1 MNEQRYDKVSHYAEG
16 RIYEPKD
23 VIMDWGLNFNLGN
36 VVKYIARAGRKDGA
50 TIKEDLEKA
59 RQYLEYELDYIN
71 RNGYGFGNNNV
82 GNVGGDT
89 YAN

>member
-36 VVKYIARAGRKDGA
+36 VVKYVSRAGRKEGA
-50 TIKEDLEKA
+50 SLKEDLEKA
-59 RQYLEYELDYIN
+59 KQYLEYELDYIN
-71 RNGYGFGNNNV
+71 RNGYGFVGNNNNV
-82 GNVGGDT
+82 GGDP